1 MYASHASSGYD
12 PRCAA
17 GGISGRAKRKVGFG
31 GAESAPAAASAPGV
45 DNMLVLMFEW
55 ELVRLSADERAED
68 DGNDGGNASV
78 DVADA
83 DMRDRMPLIAGGC
96 CLDTICSLLIARLS

>member
-1 MYASHASSGYD
+1 M
-12 PRCAA
+12 
-17 GGISGRAKRKVGFG
+17 GFG
-31 GAESAPAAASAPGV
+31 GAESAPTASAPGV
-45 DNMLVLMFEW
+45 DSMLVLMFEW

-78 DVADA
+78 DDADA